1 MNANENLRCDN
12 KRCIRDLVK
21 AIDQNQ
27 KEALMQNELTGCDAP
42 LIGRINDTRPV
53 SFILSGGNPFTARLG
68 SMTDERTDI
77 FRIEQLQGNCVTL
90 RLLRRTDTITCT
102 DLTCTLDLCCVCA
115 IQCFDPINCLLV

>member
-90 RLLRRTDTITCT
+90 RLYAEQIQSHA
-102 DLTCTLDLCCVCA
+102 DLTCTLDLCCVCVSNVL
-115 IQCFDPINCLLV
+115 ILLIAY